1 MFLYFLHNHHCHGTS
16 WPCWQQF
23 PPSRD
28 MKELQAGQ
36 VGKSEGDLAR
46 MLCCWWCQTWA
57 ALETWAWWSTF
68 VLSGLHITEILKQ
81 SQEQPSASL
90 KVFICAYCLIPALE
104 LVLIQQPLLP
114 PLPLP
119 FALAINLWCGTLWNA
134 LWNSKHTAE
143 FPLSSLAV
151 ISSKNSRRLVKYDL
165 L

>member
-1 MFLYFLHNHHCHGTS
+1 MAPGT
-16 WPCWQQF
+16 PVTADLCQKL
-23 PPSRD
+23 PPPKRD
-28 MKELQAGQ
+28 VKGLLAGQ
-36 VGKSEGDLAR
+36 AEGGQLGCFAAGGAKPGLPQR
-46 MLCCWWCQTWA
+46 HEHGGAPLCCLDY
-57 ALETWAWWSTF
+57 ALQRSWNSPKNSLLPAWKF
-68 VLSGLHITEILKQ
+68 
-81 SQEQPSASL
+81 
-90 KVFICAYCLIPALE
+90 FICAYCLIPALE